1 MYCFFN
7 HVPQTIKA
15 VRLKLLIQIPP
26 LMIYQGI
33 PGSTFAQGAELR
45 QGVSLLEE
53 YFPARM
59 EPLLQSPAPANT
71 A

>member
-1 MYCFFN
+1 
-7 HVPQTIKA
+7 
-15 VRLKLLIQIPP
+15 
-26 LMIYQGI
+26 MIYQGI